1 MALKRK
7 SDTRYYFQSQQ
18 EAFEQQEP
26 YAPEAYD
33 EYPLQDYDPVYD
45 PRYEEEPG
53 DYATQA
59 YQPGDYATQ
68 AYQPGDYASEDYP
81 ADYPPEVEYNMDVDP
96 DDLDLLDDDSYHE
109 EKRMRRI
116 GRFRVAAGVMDFL
129 GVIAGMVTV
138 FVLIAL
144 LVSLVNWLYADILQT
159 FTILQTRI

>member
-1 MALKRK
+1 MKWP
-7 SDTRYYFQSQQ
+7 TRYYFQSQQ

-53 DYATQA
+53 DYATH
-59 YQPGDYATQ
+59 

-81 ADYPPEVEYNMDVDP
+81 ADYPPEVDYNMDVDP

>member
-18 EAFEQQEP
+18 EAFEQQDT
-26 YAPEAYD
+26 YAPEVYD
-33 EYPLQDYDPVYD
+33 EYPLQDYDPAYD
-45 PRYEEEPG
+45 PRYEEE
-53 DYATQA
+53 
-59 YQPGDYATQ
+59 PGDYATQ

-81 ADYPPEVEYNMDVDP
+81 ADYPPEVDYNMDVDP
-96 DDLDLLDDDSYHE
+96 DDLDLLDDDSYLE

-159 FTILQTRI
+159 FTIFQTRI